1 MSIKGVIFDMDGV
14 LVDTEPFYQ
23 KQRLEFLRRMDY
35 VPANTEHL
43 IGSNEPAVWAAL
55 VPDIS
60 LREKLLMGYRAFRQL
75 HPTPYA
81 QLMNPTAPTLLQCL
95 RTHGIKIGLASSS
108 VRESVDN
115 MLSNTGI
122 AGWIDYAVSGEE
134 CTAYKP
140 DPEIYHRVLRVLNLH
155 PEEALAV
162 EDSPIGIAAARN
174 AGLTVYALRPSE
186 GLEMDQSAAPKV
198 ISNLHEILEN
208 II

>member
-14 LVDTEPFYQ
+14 LVDTEQFYQ

-35 VPANTEHL
+35 APANTEHL

-81 QLMNPTAPTLLQCL
+81 QLMNPTTPTLLQCL

-108 VRESVDN
+108 VRKSVDN
-115 MLSNTGI
+115 MLFNTGI
-122 AGWIDYAVSGEE
+122 AEWIDYLSAVRNVLLISRTRKFIIE
-134 CTAYKP
+134 CCGHS
-140 DPEIYHRVLRVLNLH
+140 ICVLKKHLQ
-155 PEEALAV
+155 
-162 EDSPIGIAAARN
+162 
-174 AGLTVYALRPSE
+174 LR
-186 GLEMDQSAAPKV
+186 
-198 ISNLHEILEN
+198 ILQ
-208 II
+208 